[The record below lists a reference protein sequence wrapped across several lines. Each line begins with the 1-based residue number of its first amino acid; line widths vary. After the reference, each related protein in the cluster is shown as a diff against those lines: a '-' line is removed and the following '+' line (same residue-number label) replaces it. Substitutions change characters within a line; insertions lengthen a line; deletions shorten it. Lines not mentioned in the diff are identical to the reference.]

1 MVLPILA
8 IIAGGLFLW
17 RLTKHQCP
25 KCRKLVNFEIKICPK
40 CSHEWTK

>member
-25 KCRKLVNFEIKICPK
+25 NCHTLVNFEIKTCPK
-40 CSHEWTK
+40 CRYVWIK